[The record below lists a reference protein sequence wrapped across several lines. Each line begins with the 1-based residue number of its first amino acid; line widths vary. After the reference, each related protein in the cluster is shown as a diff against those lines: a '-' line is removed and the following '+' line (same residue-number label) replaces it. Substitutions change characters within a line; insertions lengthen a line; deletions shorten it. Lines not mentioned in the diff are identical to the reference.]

1 MKKAFTLVELL
12 VVIAII
18 GILSTLSVVALN
30 SARAKARDARRLSDI
45 KQIRT
50 ALDMYYDSAGTYPTS
65 LIPGS
70 HLSYNGLDFLA
81 KVPDD
86 PLSSQHYIYTQTEN
100 GQNYTIDFTLET
112 KSAGYE
118 PGNYQ
123 ATPYAIVAG
132 GSGGV
137 FQCGDLLAYDGGP
150 LNQDGYFTGNGGYYL
165 TRMLEPGQDCWLM
178 NNLNAG
184 VFNSSDPDYGD
195 KRCYEDNQDYC
206 DQEGGL
212 YTVSQ
217 GELLCPPGWSLPT
230 LYQIEEGEFRQLD
243 FYSSGFWDNI
253 PGEYINTAWLVI
265 NHYEGGMYYFYRE
278 DGNFPPNVFLLDR
291 PSGDAAASVRCVKDN

>member
-50 ALDMYYDSAGTYPTS
+50 ALDMYYDSAGIYPTS

-86 PLSSQHYIYTQTEN
+86 PLSSQHYIYAQTEN

-165 TRMLEPGQDCWLM
+165 TKDFGDGGCWFM
-178 NNLNAG
+178 DNLNAG
-184 VFNSSDPDYGD
+184 DFEYGKKKCFNNEPGA
-195 KRCYEDNQDYC
+195 C
-206 DQEGGL
+206 DAEGGL
-212 YTVSQ
+212 YTKTQ
-217 GELLCPPGWSLPT
+217 ALALCPSGWSVPGVNLLPKV
-230 LYQIEEGEFRQLD
+230 FRELD
-243 FYSSGFWDNI
+243 FHASGFWESRVGFVRTAYLVTADIDDNKN
-253 PGEYINTAWLVI
+253 P
-265 NHYEGGMYYFYRE
+265 YFYNQ
-278 DGNFPPNVFLLDR
+278 GG
-291 PSGDAAASVRCVKDN
+291 PSAHYPDDAASVRCVLYK

>member
-70 HLSYNGLDFLA
+70 PLSYNGLDFLA

-86 PLSSQHYIYTQTEN
+86 PLSSQHYIYAQTEN
-100 GQNYTIDFTLET
+100 GQNYTISFTLET

-123 ATPYAIVAG
+123 ATPYAILAG
-132 GSGGV
+132 GGGGGGGGAEEP
-137 FQCGDLLAYDGGP
+137 FRCGDLLAYEGGP
-150 LNQDGYFTGNGGYYL
+150 LDSHGNPTEGGGYYATQNL
-165 TRMLEPGQDCWLM
+165 SPERCWLM

-184 VFNSSDPDYGD
+184 DMGRD
-195 KRCYEDNQDYC
+195 KLCFQNKLEVCLN
-206 DQEGGL
+206 EGGL
-212 YTVSQ
+212 YTQ
-217 GELLCPPGWSLPT
+217 AQALTRCPPGWSLPT
-230 LYQIEEGEFRQLD
+230 VAQLEALINELN
-243 FYSSGFWDNI
+243 FTASGFWESRVGFVRTAYLVTADIDDNKN
-253 PGEYINTAWLVI
+253 P
-265 NHYEGGMYYFYRE
+265 YFYNQ
-278 DGNFPPNVFLLDR
+278 GG
-291 PSGDAAASVRCVKDN
+291 PSAHYPDDAASVRCVLYK

>member
-132 GSGGV
+132 GGGGV

-150 LNQDGYFTGNGGYYL
+150 RDEGGNFTGNGGYYL
-165 TRMLEPGQDCWLM
+165 TKDFGDGGCWFM
-178 NNLNAG
+178 DNLNAG
-184 VFNSSDPDYGD
+184 DFEYGKKKCFNNEPGA
-195 KRCYEDNQDYC
+195 C
-206 DQEGGL
+206 DAEGGL
-212 YTVSQ
+212 YTKTQ
-217 GELLCPPGWSLPT
+217 ALALCPSGWSVPGVNLLPKV
-230 LYQIEEGEFRQLD
+230 FRELD
-243 FYSSGFWDNI
+243 FHASGFWESRVGFVRTAYLVTADIDDNKN
-253 PGEYINTAWLVI
+253 P
-265 NHYEGGMYYFYRE
+265 YFYNQ
-278 DGNFPPNVFLLDR
+278 GG
-291 PSGDAAASVRCVKDN
+291 PSAHYPDDAASVRCVLYK

>member
-70 HLSYNGLDFLA
+70 PLSYNGLDFLA

-86 PLSSQHYIYTQTEN
+86 PLSSQHYIYAQTEN
-100 GQNYTIDFTLET
+100 GQNYTISFTLET

-132 GSGGV
+132 GGGGV
-137 FQCGDLLAYDGGP
+137 FHCGDLLAYEGGP
-150 LNQDGYFTGNGGYYL
+150 LDSHGNPTEDGGYYA
-165 TRMLEPGQDCWLM
+165 TQDFSPERCWLM

-184 VFNSSDPDYGD
+184 EMGSN
-195 KRCYEDNQDYC
+195 KRCFEDKPEYC
-206 DQEGGL
+206 LQEGGL
-212 YTVSQ
+212 YTQ
-217 GELLCPPGWSLPT
+217 DQALTLCPPDWSLPT
-230 LYQIEEGEFRQLD
+230 VEELAAVINNLGF
-243 FYSSGFWDNI
+243 SASGFWDSASNYFT
-253 PGEYINTAWLVI
+253 PPAWLVTAEYKESGEPI
-265 NHYEGGMYYFYRE
+265 FYNQDSGYTVKNHH
-278 DGNFPPNVFLLDR
+278 D
-291 PSGDAAASVRCVKDN
+291 AASVRCMLPQ

>member
-70 HLSYNGLDFLA
+70 PLSYNGLDFLA

-86 PLSSQHYIYTQTEN
+86 PLSSQHYIYAQTEN
-100 GQNYTIDFTLET
+100 GQNYTISFTLET

-118 PGNYQ
+118 PGNYR
-123 ATPYAIVAG
+123 ATPYAIIAG
-132 GSGGV
+132 GGGGGGGDDEP
-137 FQCGDLLAYDGGP
+137 FHCGDLLAYDGGP
-150 LNQDGYFTGNGGYYL
+150 LDQDGNFVGDGGYYATQDL
-165 TRMLEPGQDCWLM
+165 GSGDCWLM

-184 VFNSSDPDYGD
+184 EMGSN
-195 KRCYEDNQDYC
+195 KRCFEDKPEYC
-206 DQEGGL
+206 LQEGGL
-212 YTVSQ
+212 YTQ
-217 GELLCPPGWSLPT
+217 DQALTLCPPDWSLPT
-230 LYQIEEGEFRQLD
+230 VEELAAVINNLGF
-243 FYSSGFWDNI
+243 SASGFWDSASNYFT
-253 PGEYINTAWLVI
+253 PPAWLVTAEYKESGEPI
-265 NHYEGGMYYFYRE
+265 FYNQ
-278 DGNFPPNVFLLDR
+278 D
-291 PSGDAAASVRCVKDN
+291 SGYTVKNPHDAASVRCVLHQ